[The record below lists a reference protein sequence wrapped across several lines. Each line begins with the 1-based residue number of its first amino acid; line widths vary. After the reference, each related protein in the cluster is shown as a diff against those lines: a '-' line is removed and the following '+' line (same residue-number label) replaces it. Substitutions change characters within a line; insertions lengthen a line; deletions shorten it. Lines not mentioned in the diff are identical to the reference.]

1 MKVKSL
7 SHVPLFPTPGTA
19 AYQAPPSMGFSRQE
33 YWRGVPL
40 PSPCVSGALAIFYL
54 QLCIIFLDGAL
65 ETVKTS
71 RPTKLGSAAP
81 GGKRYQ
87 YLLLSNCY
95 LQFHV
100 LILFYSIISSVAQ
113 SCLTLRDPRD
123 CSLPRSSVHRISQAR
138 VLEWVAISFPNA

>member
-7 SHVPLFPTPGTA
+7 SRVPLFSTPGIA
-19 AYQAPPSMGFSRQE
+19 AYRAPPSMGFSRQE

-100 LILFYSIISSVAQ
+100 LILFYSIISLVTQ
-113 SCLTLRDPRD
+113 SCLTLCDPMD
-123 CSLPRSSVHRISQAR
+123 CRRPGFPVHHQLLELSQTH
-138 VLEWVAISFPNA
+138 VH